1 LEHVTRPLKVDQ
13 LFVVCALLAA
23 TGLAALPTLAQWL

>member
-1 LEHVTRPLKVDQ
+1 MVDQ
-13 LFVVCALLAA
+13 LIVVCALLMA